1 MSVLFARVCE
11 GAGLAAVMVSILAWA
26 NLAEVWL
33 R

>member
-1 MSVLFARVCE
+1 MNGFLYRVGE

-26 NLAEVWL
+26 NLAELWL